1 MSLIATSSRCFN
13 ALEAA
18 VEAVKTGNADSS
30 AVVIKSIRKDGLLLQ
45 KEASILC
52 DKLKQVEK
60 KHQESDEDL
69 TRQINKLY
77 EEEVKLKNRR
87 QALEAK
93 KSALNDERDR
103 CCRNKRDAS
112 RRYENAKA
120 EKREAEEKYEEA
132 KNRWWVPVYGWFL
145 SVRELVENNE
155 QKARDARREMERYD
169 EEMSRAES
177 NMWSA
182 NTAISQVGVISF
194 TCSFIVAGKKS
205 CKAKLLSTVTKLF
218 AFEVCFSFV

>member
-45 KEASILC
+45 KQASILC

-205 CKAKLLSTVTKLF
+205 LTTS
-218 AFEVCFSFV
+218 

>member
-1 MSLIATSSRCFN
+1 MSLIATSCRCFN
-13 ALEAA
+13 ALKAA

-45 KEASILC
+45 KQASILC

-77 EEEVKLKNRR
+77 AEEVKLKNRR

-112 RRYENAKA
+112 WRHENAKA

-177 NMWSA
+177 NIWSA

-194 TCSFIVAGKKS
+194 TCSFIVAGKKT
-205 CKAKLLSTVTKLF
+205 CKAKLLTTATKLF